1 MSKGPGLFID
11 IGKKAKDLL
20 TRDFNYDKK
29 FTVSTYSDAGV
40 ALTSTVMKKW
50 GFSTGDVAK
59 QYKYKNAVFDVKVDT

>member
-29 FTVSTYSDAGV
+29 FTVSTYSDVGV
-40 ALTSTVMKKW
+40 ALTSTVVKKW
-50 GFSTGDVAK
+50 GFLTGDVAT